1 MTLLFYYKPIYHPSG
16 VGTNATVKGKTPKK
30 RKKNKRIELKVE
42 SAPNFESIYDNE
54 KIKII
59 HAQEETAKI
68 VQGKIK
74 EKHHRMQEEEILIAL
89 LMEEDDNYH

>member
-1 MTLLFYYKPIYHPSG
+1 MTLLLYYKPIYHPSG
-16 VGTNATVKGKTPKK
+16 VGTNAVPVGKAPKK
-30 RKKNKRIELKVE
+30 RKKKKRIEFKVD
-42 SAPNFESIYDNE
+42 SAPSFESLYDNE

-59 HAQEETAKI
+59 QAQEEKAKV